1 MVVSDLR
8 DASLAKEGGG
18 GDETDISEK
27 YLERSMDGP
36 HVWTGY

>member
-1 MVVSDLR
+1 MVVSEKR

-27 YLERSMDGP
+27 YLERSINGP
-36 HVWTGY
+36 HVWIGY